1 VIKQVLLVVVAFIVA
16 GGFFQKAQAQILDD
30 TTKNVYGPRSTWFI
44 LESDVAKGLDT
55 LYLIDTNLT
64 NIHLLEEFTWKP
76 NRILQNLGN
85 IGTATQPLY
94 FELPTQIGR
103 RLGIDI
109 FTPYAYNNAEIH
121 YLNTYSPT
129 TYAQYLQG
137 GNGRQILKAGFSQ
150 NVNSRLNVGFD
161 IKSISSQ
168 KQIGTPT
175 AEEREASHSSVLFFT
190 SFTSK
195 DSLYKVFANYS
206 FMNHGL
212 AETGGVLPTANDTTS
227 NKALVKNNLFDFEQ
241 ERGRLSTNSLSR
253 EFRYSFRVY
262 QEYNV
267 KKLGLVV
274 FHRYSYNRQKNS
286 FSDPD
291 AQNSSLYSYRQTAN
305 PNLDTGIVLFT
316 DELKFQENEHTL
328 GIRRNWRWFAGSF
341 WAKTR
346 TFDYVSYFN
355 NYKGSYRT
363 ETWIGGNVELS
374 PFKNATL
381 NTTANY
387 ILGRDYELRS
397 VLKIGKFGAGIELLN
412 WSATLQQLD
421 YRNAYLNW
429 QNDFKNQSA
438 QHLFAFLHL
447 GKDKANITFK
457 GNLQTLQNLVYFS
470 ADASPKQSSDLTS
483 VLSIEVNPTLKAGK
497 FVFENQVKYTTVNGS
512 DIIRVPELLVWSK
525 WYYQGRL
532 FNNALHL
539 QAGLDVR
546 YRSAWLSNAYLPY
559 LNNWVVQD
567 RNAASSFEIPGSV
580 SIMPF
585 VSAEIGRATLF
596 VRFSNA
602 LQGVGGS
609 NGFWESP
616 FYPGQRRTF
625 GFGVRWMFFD

>member
-1 VIKQVLLVVVAFIVA
+1 MIKIVGRFLLWGLLLVS
-16 GGFFQKAQAQILDD
+16 FFQEIQAQILDD
-30 TTKNVYGPRSTWFI
+30 TTKNVYGPRSTRFF
-44 LESDVAKGLDT
+44 LEADVAKGSDI
-55 LYLIDTNLT
+55 LYLIDTALT
-64 NIHLLEEFTWKP
+64 NIHLLEEYTWKP
-76 NRILQNLGN
+76 NRIIQNLGN

-94 FELPTQIGR
+94 FELPNQIGR

-161 IKSISSQ
+161 FKSSSSQ

-175 AEEREASHSSVLFFT
+175 AEEREASHSSVLFYT

-195 DSLYKVFANYS
+195 DSLYRVLANYS

-212 AETGGVLPTANDTTS
+212 AETGGVQPTANDSTQAQTL
-227 NKALVKNNLFDFEQ
+227 NKNNLFDFEQ

-253 EFRYSFRVY
+253 EFRYAFRIY
-262 QEYNV
+262 QEYDIE
-267 KKLGLVV
+267 KLGLVV

-291 AQNSSLYSYRQTAN
+291 AQNSSLYSFRQTAN
-305 PNLDTGIVLFT
+305 PDLDTGIILFT
-316 DELKFQENEHTL
+316 DELFYQENEHTL

-346 TFDYVSYFN
+346 TFDYSSYLN

-363 ETWIGGNVELS
+363 ETSIGGNIELS

-387 ILGRDYELRS
+387 IIGKDYELRS
-397 VLKIGKFGAGIELLN
+397 LLKIGKFGAGLELLN

-421 YRNAYLNW
+421 YGNSYLGW
-429 QNDFKNQSA
+429 QNNFKNQTA
-438 QHLFAFLHL
+438 QHFFAFLHL
-447 GKDKANITFK
+447 GKERSNVTLK

-470 ADASPKQSSDLTS
+470 ADASPKQTNGATTVLT
-483 VLSIEVNPTLKAGK
+483 IEVNPTLKFGK
-497 FVFENQVKYTTVNGS
+497 FVFENQVKYTGVTGADV
-512 DIIRVPELLVWSK
+512 IRVPELLVWSK

-539 QAGLDVR
+539 QAGIDVR
-546 YRSAWLSNAYLPY
+546 YRSAWYSNAYLPY

-567 RNAASSFEIPGSV
+567 KSQVSAFEIPGSV
-580 SIMPF
+580 SLMPF
-585 VSAEIGRATLF
+585 VSAEISTATIFL
-596 VRFSNA
+596 RFSNA
-602 LQGVGGS
+602 LEGVGGN

-616 FYPGQRRTF
+616 FYPGQRRAF